1 MKHATTALLLALT
14 ALLPAQV
21 RENAQAQ
28 GTDAT
33 AQTLTSLEEKWVTG
47 LVKSDTTTL
56 NSILSDTYVDTDE
69 HGQRNDKQGLLS
81 VLKSGDLKLESIKLS
96 NMQVYQIQRCRR
108 RDRHHCAGRELQRAG
123 ASFQDRL
130 HRHLRQTEWK
140 MASGCVASLCFL
152 LRNKPSEM
160 RPLDAS
166 VVSVRGE
173 HGDFSL
179 TLRRDTVRV

>member
-96 NMQVYQIQRCRR
+96 NMQVYQYSDAAVVTGTTVQVGNFKGQALPSKIVFTDTFVRQN
-108 RDRHHCAGRELQRAG
+108 GKWRA
-123 ASFQDRL
+123 
-130 HRHLRQTEWK
+130 
-140 MASGCVASLCFL
+140 VASH
-152 LRNKPSEM
+152 RS
-160 RPLDAS
+160 A
-166 VVSVRGE
+166 
-173 HGDFSL
+173 FS
-179 TLRRDTVRV
+179 